1 MIMKK
6 IAIGALLIAACATF
20 FWNCS
25 SETNS
30 VSSCVGSACVEFPEI
45 ADFTVTDSCYWLQGE
60 SNILIYKDGRVTDQN
75 GNDIGTFDLAE
86 GTIVMDNGS
95 TISDISLNDLT
106 LLTPEMVQQAKE
118 AAKEEPQDE
127 PEENPTENTSSNS
140 HEQPSPDGNSSNS
153 NNGENSN
160 QGNNDGNNSSSSN
173 GSSPVPSSSSK
184 EEEVVDASGYPI
196 ASYGKLTENDQ
207 GVTKGFATRYWDACK
222 PHCSWPEKVNPN
234 ANPYRIARNCNINGE
249 EIPAFTKS
257 EDGTWLKGTVSACDN
272 GGFAYTCIDM
282 IPVAVNDTLAYAFGA
297 APGVDEKTT
306 CGKCYQ
312 IQFTG
317 EGKYGTK
324 EAHGLIA
331 RKTLII
337 MSSNV
342 GHDVTGGQ
350 FDIMI
355 PGGGVGAYDAL
366 STQLGVNKSDLGEQM
381 GGFYTTCENR
391 LGADAPVTK
400 FKECVTQQC
409 ESVFGSRNTTLYKGC
424 MWFVNWF
431 ETANNPVT
439 LFKQVEC
446 PQYLVDKFTSTL
458 NTSPNLADAPNY
470 QNF

>member
-118 AAKEEPQDE
+118 AAKEKPQDE

-355 PGGGVGAYDAL
+355 PGGGVEE
-366 STQLGVNKSDLGEQM
+366 GENYAQCCEREVLEET
-381 GGFYTTCENR
+381 GFKVRATEEYLEIEELFLDWRHINHYFVCEYVEDTGKQN
-391 LGADAPVTK
+391 LTEGE
-400 FKECVTQQC
+400 KEAGYEAVWVPLDEAVDMFSKYEDFHQTAI
-409 ESVFGSRNTTLYKGC
+409 EDYGLYKR
-424 MWFVNWF
+424 
-431 ETANNPVT
+431 EYIA
-439 LFKQVEC
+439 LKE
-446 PQYLVDKFTSTL
+446 Y
-458 NTSPNLADAPNY
+458 AE
-470 QNF
+470 